1 MTEPSFS
8 RRHLSAPP
16 IATATAT
23 RMLHPVNASAD
34 KREYA
39 VAVVGADRPGIAAAL
54 AESLHRAGA
63 NIEDSRMS
71 ILGGRFAV
79 MMLVMLPR
87 DADLESLRADLD
99 GVRERL
105 GLDAAVIDPV
115 EGATGA
121 RPEPTHVLTVY
132 GADHPGIVHAV
143 CAALAD
149 QAVNIDDLAT
159 RLVGSPE
166 SPVYTMIC
174 ELTLPGG
181 LSPDDLNQV
190 LARVGEQ
197 QGVEVVLRE
206 LDQDIL

>member
-1 MTEPSFS
+1 
-8 RRHLSAPP
+8 
-16 IATATAT
+16 
-23 RMLHPVNASAD
+23 MLAAMSNEGAGNGGAGN
-34 KREYA
+34 EYA

-54 AESLHRAGA
+54 AEALHRAGA

-79 MMLVMLPR
+79 MMLVSLPPE
-87 DADLESLRADLD
+87 ADIEALRADLG

-105 GLDAAVIDPV
+105 GLDAAVIDRV
-115 EGATGA
+115 EGAASA

-143 CAALAD
+143 CAALAER
-149 QAVNIDDLAT
+149 QVNIDDLAT
-159 RLVGSPE
+159 RLVGAADA
-166 SPVYTMIC
+166 PVYTMIC
-174 ELTLPGG
+174 ELTLPPE
-181 LSPDDLNQV
+181 LSPDELGAA
-190 LARVGEQ
+190 LAAVGEQ